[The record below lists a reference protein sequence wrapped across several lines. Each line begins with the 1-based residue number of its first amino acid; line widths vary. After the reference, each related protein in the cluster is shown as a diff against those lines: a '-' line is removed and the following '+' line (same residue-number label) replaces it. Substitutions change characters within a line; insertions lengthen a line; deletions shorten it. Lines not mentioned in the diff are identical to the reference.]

1 MQKIIYA
8 GDEYLTGDAIAE
20 ALLAYS
26 RALGD
31 DDRAEIVE
39 IPVREDDGSIVEAK
53 FLIGPASQ
61 LVAKAVPGAGPEL
74 EDPELVLRLRQL
86 TRGVEAPTGEP
97 LEVPEHP
104 AEDIP

>member
-1 MQKIIYA
+1 MYA

-31 DDRAEIVE
+31 DDRAEIVD
-39 IPVREDDGSIVEAK
+39 IPVQEDDGTIVRAK

-61 LVAKAVPGAGPEL
+61 LVVKTAPGVGPEV
-74 EDPELVLRLRQL
+74 EDVELVERLRQL
-86 TRGVEAPTGEP
+86 TRGTEAPTGDP
-97 LEVPEHP
+97 LELPVQV
-104 AEDIP
+104 ADDID

>member
-1 MQKIIYA
+1 MYA

-31 DDRAEIVE
+31 DERAEIVD
-39 IPVREDDGSIVEAK
+39 IPVREDDGTVVRAK

-61 LVAKAVPGAGPEL
+61 LVVKGVPGVGPEL
-74 EDPELVLRLRQL
+74 EDAELVERLRQL
-86 TRGVEAPTGEP
+86 TRGTEAPTGVQ
-97 LEVPEHP
+97 LELPVQV
-104 AEDIP
+104 ADDLD